1 MTTRKPVLFTLYLVS
16 CISYLLLSGC
26 GFQLRGAGTYKLPDS
41 LATLRVIVQGS
52 QSVHDPLRLA
62 MEDVLRTQAGGTV
75 VVQSG
80 DVPLLVLSTENI
92 DNQVLTVDT
101 SGKVNAYLVRYELGF
116 NVVDAAGEPLLP
128 PQTLRLQRDY
138 RFNPLN
144 VLAKEQE
151 EETLRRELRR
161 DALSQI
167 VRRLARLT
175 PPKKDADQR

>member
-1 MTTRKPVLFTLYLVS
+1 MITRKPVLFTLYLVS

-26 GFQLRGAGTYKLPDS
+26 GFQLRGAGAYKLPDS

-52 QSVHDPLRLA
+52 QSVNDPLRLA
-62 MEDVLRTQAGGTV
+62 MEDTLRTQAGATV
-75 VVQSG
+75 VQTG
-80 DVPLLVLSTENI
+80 DVPVLIVSTENI
-92 DNQVLTVDT
+92 ENQVLAVDT
-101 SGKVNAYLVRYELGF
+101 SGKVSAYLVRYELSF
-116 NVVDAAGEPLLP
+116 NVVDAAGEALLP

-151 EETLRRELRR
+151 EETLKRELRR

-175 PPKKDADQR
+175 PPKKDVDQR